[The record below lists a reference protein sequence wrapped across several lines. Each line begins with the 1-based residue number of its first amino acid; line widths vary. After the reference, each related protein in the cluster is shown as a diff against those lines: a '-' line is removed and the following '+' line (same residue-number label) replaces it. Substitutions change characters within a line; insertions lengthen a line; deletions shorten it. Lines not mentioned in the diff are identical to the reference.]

1 MKSFSLFCFL
11 FSSDFFFLLLF
22 CFFLLCYQTITC
34 EMRERKGK
42 KLRIDTGSVCVWD
55 SIDLLVYIFLQILFC
70 IFMQIVRP
78 FVLMQRDMECVCWM
92 IMGLATD
99 IWEVLICRR
108 PTHSLKQTRFVL
120 GDFFFFLLSFKGKFF
135 FFSPFFMWC
144 WRETNGEIEEMY
156 AIVVGM
162 WNAAATTH
170 THFPIE
176 DTQREWIKSVSIDF
190 GCQMKLP
197 SGLNSIC
204 KTSLE
209 EMGRGNCSTFPHI
222 YIQYRIHMQYTREY
236 DTHSTNCHPI
246 LISVLYVIIKTRN

>member
-1 MKSFSLFCFL
+1 
-11 FSSDFFFLLLF
+11 
-22 CFFLLCYQTITC
+22 
-34 EMRERKGK
+34 MRDERKKRK
-42 KLRIDTGSVCVWD
+42 KTTHRHWRVCVWD
-55 SIDLLVYIFLQILFC
+55 SIDLLVYIFLQFLFC

-170 THFPIE
+170 THIFQLRTHNESESNLFRLTLAVKWNYLQAWTPFAKHHSRKWEEEIVQHFHTHTYNTE
-176 DTQREWIKSVSIDF
+176 YTCSIRENTTHTQ
-190 GCQMKLP
+190 P
-197 SGLNSIC
+197 
-204 KTSLE
+204 TA
-209 EMGRGNCSTFPHI
+209 
-222 YIQYRIHMQYTREY
+222 IQY
-236 DTHSTNCHPI
+236 
-246 LISVLYVIIKTRN
+246 

>member
-55 SIDLLVYIFLQILFC
+55 SIDLLVYIFLQFLFC

-135 FFSPFFMWC
+135 LFLAFFYVVLERNK
-144 WRETNGEIEEMY
+144 WRNRRNVCDCGGNVKCCCY
-156 AIVVGM
+156 H
-162 WNAAATTH
+162 TH
-170 THFPIE
+170 TFSNWGHTTRVNQICFDWLWLSNEITFRLE
-176 DTQREWIKSVSIDF
+176 LHLQNITRGNGKRKLFNISTHIHTIQNTHAVYERIRHTLN
-190 GCQMKLP
+190 QLP
-197 SGLNSIC
+197 SNINLRFIC
-204 KTSLE
+204 Y
-209 EMGRGNCSTFPHI
+209 H
-222 YIQYRIHMQYTREY
+222 
-236 DTHSTNCHPI
+236 
-246 LISVLYVIIKTRN
+246 

>member
-1 MKSFSLFCFL
+1 
-11 FSSDFFFLLLF
+11 
-22 CFFLLCYQTITC
+22 
-34 EMRERKGK
+34 MRERKGK

-55 SIDLLVYIFLQILFC
+55 SIDLLVYIFLQFLFC

-170 THFPIE
+170 THIFQLRTHNESESNLFRLTLAVKWNYLQAWTPFAKHHSRKWKEEIVQHFHTHTYNTE
-176 DTQREWIKSVSIDF
+176 YTCSIRENTTHTQ
-190 GCQMKLP
+190 P
-197 SGLNSIC
+197 
-204 KTSLE
+204 TA
-209 EMGRGNCSTFPHI
+209 
-222 YIQYRIHMQYTREY
+222 IQY
-236 DTHSTNCHPI
+236 
-246 LISVLYVIIKTRN
+246 

>member
-1 MKSFSLFCFL
+1 
-11 FSSDFFFLLLF
+11 
-22 CFFLLCYQTITC
+22 
-34 EMRERKGK
+34 MRERKGK

-55 SIDLLVYIFLQILFC
+55 SIDLLVYIFLQFLFC

-135 FFSPFFMWC
+135 LFLAFFYVVLERNK
-144 WRETNGEIEEMY
+144 WRNRRNVCDCGGNVKCCCY
-156 AIVVGM
+156 H
-162 WNAAATTH
+162 TH

-209 EMGRGNCSTFPHI
+209 EMGRGNCSTFPHT

-236 DTHSTNCHPI
+236 DTHSTNCHPM